1 MSSRSAIVESLVT
14 LIKTIDGKGT
24 FNLDLY
30 DNVLGKLVFWDEI
43 NDYPTVCVSAGQEQ
57 REYLPGGFKWGYLG
71 VSIKIYVQS
80 DEQPLNELEAVLED
94 IEGLLDANNHLEY
107 DSVGP
112 KNITDIRVV
121 SIVTDEGL
129 LAPDGVGELNIVV
142 QYEVL

>member
-14 LIKTIDGKGT
+14 LIKTIDGKDT